1 MEGQTTRAF
10 KGSWF
15 QVTIYLM
22 WGNGKGESITEM
34 LISCYVRTS
43 KLMLFVL
50 SYQIKR
56 IINVIS
62 ITSCHIPDREQ
73 EGDDSSLC
81 STGSRGYRI
90 KRWLGVRRSTWLL
103 ALYVAA
109 YFSYLLGGCVLFAV
123 LEQEVEKD
131 VKVVFLSCLFFTFL
145 TPILRQTLHG
155 KMDFTFVFVDLSSVS
170 QNEWCSKNL
179 SL

>member
-1 MEGQTTRAF
+1 
-10 KGSWF
+10 
-15 QVTIYLM
+15 
-22 WGNGKGESITEM
+22 M

-62 ITSCHIPDREQ
+62 ITSCHILDREQ

-170 QNEWCSKNL
+170 QNE
-179 SL
+179 

>member
-1 MEGQTTRAF
+1 
-10 KGSWF
+10 
-15 QVTIYLM
+15 
-22 WGNGKGESITEM
+22 M
-34 LISCYVRTS
+34 L
-43 KLMLFVL
+43 KH
-50 SYQIKR
+50 

-62 ITSCHIPDREQ
+62 IKTFCHNPDREK

-81 STGSRGYRI
+81 STGSRSYRI

-131 VKVVFLSCLFFTFL
+131 VKVVKWFFFINSIFLCCSFQHCCFPLLF
-145 TPILRQTLHG
+145 
-155 KMDFTFVFVDLSSVS
+155 DV
-170 QNEWCSKNL
+170 NL
-179 SL
+179 

>member
-1 MEGQTTRAF
+1 
-10 KGSWF
+10 
-15 QVTIYLM
+15 
-22 WGNGKGESITEM
+22 M
-34 LISCYVRTS
+34 L
-43 KLMLFVL
+43 KH
-50 SYQIKR
+50 

-62 ITSCHIPDREQ
+62 IKTSCHNPDREK

-81 STGSRGYRI
+81 STGSRSYRI

-131 VKVVFLSCLFFTFL
+131 VKVVKCFFSS
-145 TPILRQTLHG
+145 ILYFCAVHSIQFMLPSP
-155 KMDFTFVFVDLSSVS
+155 FI
-170 QNEWCSKNL
+170 
-179 SL
+179 

>member
-1 MEGQTTRAF
+1 
-10 KGSWF
+10 
-15 QVTIYLM
+15 
-22 WGNGKGESITEM
+22 M

-62 ITSCHIPDREQ
+62 ITSCHILDREQ

-131 VKVVFLSCLFFTFL
+131 VKVGVLIMFVFYIFKNFTPVNL
-145 TPILRQTLHG
+145 IHTLHG
-155 KMDFTFVFVDLSSVS
+155 KTDGLISVFVLRIDLSS
-170 QNEWCSKNL
+170 SK
-179 SL
+179 

>member
-1 MEGQTTRAF
+1 MSEETNGRTNYQSIQ
-10 KGSWF
+10 GL
-15 QVTIYLM
+15 VVPGDYL
-22 WGNGKGESITEM
+22 S
-34 LISCYVRTS
+34 YVRQWQWE
-43 KLMLFVL
+43 K
-50 SYQIKR
+50 Y
-56 IINVIS
+56 IS
-62 ITSCHIPDREQ
+62 QRCSSVYRRHLITFFHNPDREK

-131 VKVVFLSCLFFTFL
+131 VKVDSVF
-145 TPILRQTLHG
+145 
-155 KMDFTFVFVDLSSVS
+155 M
-170 QNEWCSKNL
+170 
-179 SL
+179 